1 MVVPRPESTDKDSSP
16 QALRPHSPP
25 IPQSGSGTSGSGTWR
40 KSSRSGPN
48 EDCCEVRLGRLPHV
62 GFRDSH
68 HPDSTILDFTPNE
81 WWAFL
86 GPHLA
91 R

>member
-1 MVVPRPESTDKDSSP
+1 M
-16 QALRPHSPP
+16 
-25 IPQSGSGTSGSGTWR
+25 
-40 KSSRSGPN
+40 
-48 EDCCEVRLGRLPHV
+48 GRLPHV